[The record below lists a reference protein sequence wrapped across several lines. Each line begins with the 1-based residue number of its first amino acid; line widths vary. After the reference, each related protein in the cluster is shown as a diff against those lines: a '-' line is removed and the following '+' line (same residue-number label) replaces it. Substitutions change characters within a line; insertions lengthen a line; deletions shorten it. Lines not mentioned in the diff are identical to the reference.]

1 MNEIKLI
8 NKLKKKNTA
17 ALEHIIEMYTP
28 YVSTIIRNI
37 LQGYI
42 SCEDLEELTA
52 DVFLSLWEHSDNIK
66 SEHLSGYLSAISRTK
81 ALNYIRK
88 NVVITE
94 NIEEQIIVS
103 DDNVEEDTVKRE
115 VADILK
121 EIITDLPVKEREIM
135 LRFYYYQQKISEIA
149 DDMGM
154 NESTIKTKL
163 FRSRKIMRK
172 ELEKRGYGYE
182 ENKFE

>member
-1 MNEIKLI
+1 MNEVKLI
-8 NKLKKKNTA
+8 NKLKKKKTT
-17 ALEHIIEMYTP
+17 ALEHIIEIYTP

-42 SCEDLEELTA
+42 SCEDLEELIA
-52 DVFLSLWEHSDNIK
+52 DVFLSLWENADNIK
-66 SEHLSGYLSAISRTK
+66 RDHLSGYLSAISRTK
-81 ALNYIRK
+81 ALNYIRR

-94 NIEEQIIVS
+94 NIEEQIIIS

-115 VADILK
+115 LSYILK
-121 EIITDLPVKEREIM
+121 KIIGELPIKEREIM
-135 LRFYYYQQKISEIA
+135 LRFYYYQQKVSEIA
-149 DDMGM
+149 DYMNM